1 VLRAFQG
8 VGALFADGS
17 DWVCNA
23 CAACGRETF
32 RLTCLIRHIGC
43 GVLAEQALPGE
54 KRLYA
59 RPIRDFFWL
68 KSGFYT
74 IRRVFMKK

>member
-1 VLRAFQG
+1 VLRVFQG

-32 RLTCLIRHIGC
+32 RLTCFIRHIGC
-43 GVLAEQALPGE
+43 AALAEQALPGE

-59 RPIRDFFWL
+59 RPIREFSFGSKAVFTL
-68 KSGFYT
+68 YVGFS
-74 IRRVFMKK
+74 